1 MKFEDI
7 FRKEPEKQYK
17 VTGENLRIRV
27 NFLNITHGSYKMDFL
42 IFQLLQIQDLFFSII
57 YIGLIIHNQKSINN
71 N

>member
-1 MKFEDI
+1 MKFEEL

-42 IFQLLQIQDLFFSII
+42 IFQLLQIQDLFFFNNI
-57 YIGLIIHNQKSINN
+57 YRVNNTQSKIHKQ
-71 N
+71 